1 MTNSGK
7 GGARAVLA
15 ADLDLLRPL
24 HAAGVPTI
32 MLLRKRQRFLR
43 HSRIVRDWVY
53 FPDPATEQEKALAAL
68 IDVARGEAERPVLYY
83 ADDAM
88 LALVRRYRAQLE
100 PHYRFLMP
108 ASDLVIACG
117 DKIGFNALARAAGVP
132 VPRTA
137 TGADVASADDVAAFG
152 FPLVIKPG
160 SHVGWFA
167 SEAVALAGGKSR
179 KIIVANDRAEFE
191 TLLAATRRFTDNFI
205 VQEFIPGGEDQ
216 VYSFHAFVREDS
228 TPAASFVGRKIRTYP
243 ALGGESSYIALVRDF
258 SIHRLG
264 KDVVQKLGVSGPV
277 KIDFKRDPRTG
288 RDYVLEVNLRFNL
301 WHQLG
306 AVCGVNLLLIAYEYL
321 TGAPPPP
328 IADYRT
334 DIRWLDI
341 YGDFRAFLSDYRPA
355 KLYSWKTYLAS
366 LKAPKVYHLFA
377 WKDPLPLA
385 LAAMNFLSATA
396 KRLFGRLFLRGGA
409 SAPGKIDDVDARR
422 GVETHRQSDHA
433 GS

>member
-1 MTNSGK
+1 MAGSGT

-24 HAAGVPTI
+24 HAAGVSTI

-43 HSRIVRDWVY
+43 HSRIVRDWVD

-88 LALVRRYRAQLE
+88 LALVRRYRSQLE

-179 KIIVANDRAEFE
+179 KIIVANDRQEFE

-216 VYSFHAFVREDS
+216 VYSFHAFVREDL

-288 RDYVLEVNLRFNL
+288 RDYVLEINLRFNL

-306 AVCGVNLLLIAYEYL
+306 AVCGVNLLLIAYRISD
-321 TGAPPPP
+321 GRAVA
-328 IADYRT
+328 ADR
-334 DIRWLDI
+334 R
-341 YGDFRAFLSDYRPA
+341 LSDR
-355 KLYSWKTYLAS
+355 
-366 LKAPKVYHLFA
+366 H
-377 WKDPLPLA
+377 PLA
-385 LAAMNFLSATA
+385 RHLRRFSRVPVGLPAGKALFVEDLSRLAEGAESLSPVRVEGSAA
-396 KRLFGRLFLRGGA
+396 ARACRDEFSKRDGETTVREIIL
-409 SAPGKIDDVDARR
+409 ARR
-422 GVETHRQSDHA
+422 RRRARKD
-433 GS
+433 